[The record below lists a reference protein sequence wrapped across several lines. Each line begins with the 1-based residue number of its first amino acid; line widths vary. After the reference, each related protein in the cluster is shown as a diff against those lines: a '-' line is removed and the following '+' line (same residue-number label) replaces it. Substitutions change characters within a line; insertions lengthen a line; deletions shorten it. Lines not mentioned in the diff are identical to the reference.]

1 MIVDDERPL
10 AREERHCALLG
21 LRAALDVK
29 RLPRRNLLVL
39 ADAVRVAAGM
49 AERGHGDLSRLRASE
64 VDHDEP
70 ERPAD
75 RGVGAKPGPKTPAAQ
90 LTPSRERIGPLTMM
104 SGVVALVVPDWPWRL
119 NAGSHAAS
127 TTASTTGK

>member
-70 ERPAD
+70 ECPAD
-75 RGVGAKPGPKTPAAQ
+75 RGVGAKPRA
-90 LTPSRERIGPLTMM
+90 E
-104 SGVVALVVPDWPWRL
+104 
-119 NAGSHAAS
+119 NAGRAVDAQPW
-127 TTASTTGK
+127 ADRAVDDDERRGRVG